1 MSAPMSEVA
10 KLSHQ
15 LVELYEKLSS
25 WEQDVVKS
33 SGLSPAQM
41 HTIEIVG
48 HGAEGAHGAPLR
60 MKELAKKMGV
70 TTGTLTVMIDRL
82 EQQGLLKRTP
92 HETDRR
98 SYLIALT
105 EKGQTLF
112 AEHHQYHLRLTEEIT
127 ATLSEEEQRLFSGV
141 LGKIIGQM

>member
-1 MSAPMSEVA
+1 MRAPMSETA
-10 KLSHQ
+10 KISHQ

-33 SGLSPAQM
+33 SGLSTPQM

-48 HGAEGAHGAPLR
+48 HEDGSPLR

-70 TTGTLTVMIDRL
+70 TTGTLTVMVDRL
-82 EQQGLLKRTP
+82 EQQGLLQRTP

-105 EKGQTLF
+105 KKGQGLF
-112 AEHHQYHLRLTEEIT
+112 SEHHQYHLRLTEEIT
-127 ATLSEEEQRLFSGV
+127 ATLSTEEQTQFVAILE
-141 LGKIIGQM
+141 KILGQM

>member
-1 MSAPMSEVA
+1 MSETA

-33 SGLSPAQM
+33 SGLSTAQM

-48 HGAEGAHGAPLR
+48 HGADGAPGAPMR

-82 EQQGLLKRTP
+82 EQQGVLKRTP
-92 HETDRR
+92 HEKDRR

-105 EKGQTLF
+105 EKGQGLF

-127 ATLSEEEQRLFSGV
+127 ATLSPEEQALFSGV
-141 LGKIIGQM
+141 LEKILGQI

>member
-1 MSAPMSEVA
+1 MNETER
-10 KLSHQ
+10 LSHL

-48 HGAEGAHGAPLR
+48 HGGKAMR
-60 MKELAKKMGV
+60 MKDLAKKMGV

-82 EQQGLLKRTP
+82 EQQELLHRTP

-105 EKGQTLF
+105 KKGQGLF
-112 AEHHQYHLRLTEEIT
+112 AEHHQYHLHLTQEIT
-127 ATLSEEEQRLFSGV
+127 ATLSPEEQALFRGV
-141 LGKIIGQM
+141 LEKIIGQM

>member
-1 MSAPMSEVA
+1 MPAPMSETA

-33 SGLSPAQM
+33 SGLSTAQM

-48 HGAEGAHGAPLR
+48 HGADGAHGAPLR

-105 EKGQTLF
+105 EKGQDLF

-127 ATLSEEEQRLFSGV
+127 ATLSSEEQALFSGV
-141 LGKIIGQM
+141 LEKIIGQM

>member
-1 MSAPMSEVA
+1 MSETV
-10 KLSHQ
+10 KLSRQ
-15 LVELYEKLSS
+15 LVELYERLSS
-25 WEQDVVKS
+25 WEHDVVKA

-48 HGAEGAHGAPLR
+48 HGAQGGGALR
-60 MKELAKKMGV
+60 MKELAQKMGV

-82 EQQGLLKRTP
+82 EQQVLLKRIP

-98 SYLIALT
+98 SCLIELT
-105 EKGQTLF
+105 EKGQELF

-127 ATLSEEEQRLFSGV
+127 ATLSPEEQVLFSV
-141 LGKIIGQM
+141 MLEKIIGQM

>member
-1 MSAPMSEVA
+1 MSETA
-10 KLSHQ
+10 RLSHL

-48 HGAEGAHGAPLR
+48 HGGEAMR
-60 MKELAKKMGV
+60 MKDLAKKMGV

-82 EQQGLLKRTP
+82 EQQELLHRTP

-105 EKGQTLF
+105 KKGQGLF
-112 AEHHQYHLRLTEEIT
+112 AEHHQYHLHLTQEIT
-127 ATLSEEEQRLFSGV
+127 ATLSPEEQALFSSV
-141 LGKIIGQM
+141 LEKIIGQM

>member
-1 MSAPMSEVA
+1 MPAPMTETA

-48 HGAEGAHGAPLR
+48 HEDGSPLR

-82 EQQGLLKRTP
+82 EQQGLLHRTP

-105 EKGQTLF
+105 EKGQGLF

-127 ATLSEEEQRLFSGV
+127 ATLSREEQELFGAV
-141 LGKIIGQM
+141 LEKIIGQM

>member
-1 MSAPMSEVA
+1 MTTPVSETER
-10 KLSHQ
+10 LSHQ
-15 LVELYEKLSS
+15 IIELYGKLSS

-33 SGLSPAQM
+33 SGLSTAQM

-48 HGAEGAHGAPLR
+48 HENTESPLR

-98 SYLIALT
+98 SYRIELT
-105 EKGQTLF
+105 GKGQGLF
-112 AEHHQYHLRLTEEIT
+112 AEHHQYHLHLTEEIT
-127 ATLSEEEQRLFSGV
+127 ATLSTEEQTQFVAILEKI
-141 LGKIIGQM
+141 LGQL

>member
-1 MSAPMSEVA
+1 MPAPMSGIA

-15 LVELYEKLSS
+15 LVELYERLSS

-33 SGLSPAQM
+33 SGLSTPQM

-48 HGAEGAHGAPLR
+48 HEDGSPLR
-60 MKELAKKMGV
+60 MKDLAKKMGV

-82 EQQGLLKRTP
+82 EQQGLLQRTP

-98 SYLIALT
+98 SYLIGLT
-105 EKGQTLF
+105 EKGQGLF

-127 ATLSEEEQRLFSGV
+127 ATLSAEEQALFSGV
-141 LGKIIGQM
+141 LEKIIGQM

>member
-1 MSAPMSEVA
+1 MPAPLTETA
-10 KLSHQ
+10 KISQQ
-15 LVELYEKLSS
+15 LVELYERLSS

-48 HGAEGAHGAPLR
+48 HCGAALR
-60 MKELAKKMGV
+60 MKELAQKMGV

-82 EQQGLLKRTP
+82 EQQELLQRRP
-92 HETDRR
+92 HQTDRR

-105 EKGQTLF
+105 EKGRELF
-112 AEHHQYHLRLTEEIT
+112 AEHHQYHQRLTEEIT
-127 ATLSEEEQRLFSGV
+127 ASLSREEQSMFSAI
-141 LGKIIGQM
+141 LGKIIGRM

>member
-1 MSAPMSEVA
+1 MPAPMSETA

-15 LVELYEKLSS
+15 LVELYERLSS

-33 SGLSPAQM
+33 SGLSTAQM

-48 HGAEGAHGAPLR
+48 HEDGSPLR
-60 MKELAKKMGV
+60 MKDLAKKMGV

-82 EQQGLLKRTP
+82 EQQGLLRRIP

-105 EKGQTLF
+105 KKGQGLF

-127 ATLSEEEQRLFSGV
+127 ATLSTEEQALFSAV
-141 LGKIIGQM
+141 LEKVIGQM

>member
-1 MSAPMSEVA
+1 MSEIA

-15 LVELYEKLSS
+15 LVELYERLSS

-33 SGLSPAQM
+33 SGLSTPQM

-48 HGAEGAHGAPLR
+48 HEEGAPLR

-127 ATLSEEEQRLFSGV
+127 ATLSAEEQALFSAM
-141 LGKIIGQM
+141 LEKIIGQM

>member
-1 MSAPMSEVA
+1 MSKTA
-10 KLSHQ
+10 KFSHQ

-25 WEQDVVKS
+25 WEQGVVKN
-33 SGLSPAQM
+33 SGLSIPQM

-48 HGAEGAHGAPLR
+48 HEDGSPLR

-105 EKGQTLF
+105 EKGQVLF
-112 AEHHQYHLRLTEEIT
+112 AEHHQYHLQLIEEIT
-127 ATLSEEEQRLFSGV
+127 ATLSPGEQTLFGAV
-141 LGKIIGQM
+141 LEKILGQF

>member
-1 MSAPMSEVA
+1 MPAPMSETA

-15 LVELYEKLSS
+15 LIELYEKLSS
-25 WEQDVVKS
+25 WEQDVVKN

-48 HGAEGAHGAPLR
+48 HGETPLR
-60 MKELAKKMGV
+60 MKDLAKKMGV

-82 EQQGLLKRTP
+82 EQQGLLHRTP

-98 SYLIALT
+98 SYLIGLT
-105 EKGQTLF
+105 EKGQVLF
-112 AEHHQYHLRLTEEIT
+112 LEHHQYHLRLTQEIT
-127 ATLSEEEQRLFSGV
+127 ATLSPEEQTQFSSV
-141 LGKIIGQM
+141 LEKIIGQL

>member
-1 MSAPMSEVA
+1 MSETA

-15 LVELYEKLSS
+15 LVELYERLSS

-33 SGLSPAQM
+33 SGLSTAQM

-48 HGAEGAHGAPLR
+48 HETHGGSTLR

-82 EQQGLLKRTP
+82 EQQGVLKRTP

-105 EKGQTLF
+105 EKGQGLF

-127 ATLSEEEQRLFSGV
+127 ATLSSEEQALFSAV
-141 LGKIIGQM
+141 LEKIIGQM

>member
-1 MSAPMSEVA
+1 MPAPVNDTA

-15 LVELYEKLSS
+15 LIELYERLSS
-25 WEQDVVKS
+25 WEHDVVKS

-48 HGAEGAHGAPLR
+48 HGADGAPDAPLR

-70 TTGTLTVMIDRL
+70 TTGTLTVMVDRL
-82 EQQGLLKRTP
+82 EQQGLLQRTP

-98 SYLIALT
+98 SYLITLT
-105 EKGQTLF
+105 QKGQGLF
-112 AEHHQYHLRLTEEIT
+112 AEHHQFHLRLTEEIT
-127 ATLSEEEQRLFSGV
+127 ATLSTEEQAQFGTILE
-141 LGKIIGQM
+141 KIISQM

>member
-1 MSAPMSEVA
+1 MPAPVTDTA

-15 LVELYEKLSS
+15 LIELYERLSS
-25 WEQDVVKS
+25 WEQDVVKN
-33 SGLSPAQM
+33 SGLSTPQM

-48 HGAEGAHGAPLR
+48 HSGSLR

-70 TTGTLTVMIDRL
+70 TTGTLTVMVDRL

-105 EKGQTLF
+105 EKGQKLF
-112 AEHHQYHLRLTEEIT
+112 AEHHQYHLHLTEEIT
-127 ATLSEEEQRLFSGV
+127 ATLSTEEQTQFSAV
-141 LGKIIGQM
+141 LEKIIGQM

>member
-1 MSAPMSEVA
+1 MPAPMNGIA

-33 SGLSPAQM
+33 SGLSTPQM

-48 HGAEGAHGAPLR
+48 HGADGAHGAPPR

-70 TTGTLTVMIDRL
+70 TTGTLTVMVDRL
-82 EQQGLLKRTP
+82 EQQGLLQRTP

-105 EKGQTLF
+105 QKGQALF

-127 ATLSEEEQRLFSGV
+127 ATLSKEEQALLSGV
-141 LGKIIGQM
+141 LEKIIGQM